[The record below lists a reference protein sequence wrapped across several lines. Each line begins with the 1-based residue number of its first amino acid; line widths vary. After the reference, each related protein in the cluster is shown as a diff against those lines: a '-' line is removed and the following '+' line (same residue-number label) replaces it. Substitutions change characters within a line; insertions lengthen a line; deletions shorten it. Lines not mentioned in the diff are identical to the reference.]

1 MNRDLHYWGQEMMKV
16 GETRK
21 KKDVIGHKKKLVQDE
36 GFEFSEPSLKSLS
49 LMQSAYILFTIEPG
63 NVSSVIKR
71 LRDLHEVKESYYLYG
86 TYDIICKIEDLTIE
100 NLKDVISKKIRRI
113 YGVNSTMTLMVT

>member
-1 MNRDLHYWGQEMMKV
+1 MKV

-21 KKDVIGHKKKLVQDE
+21 KEDVIGHKKKLVQDE
-36 GFEFSEPSLKSLS
+36 GFKFSEPSLKSLS

-63 NVSSVIKR
+63 NVSSVIKE

-86 TYDIICKIEDLTIE
+86 TYDILCKIEDLTIE
-100 NLKDVISKKIRRI
+100 NLKDVKRRNI
-113 YGVNSTMTLMVT
+113 QKNSTYLWS

>member
-1 MNRDLHYWGQEMMKV
+1 MMKV

-21 KKDVIGHKKKLVQDE
+21 EEDVIGHKKKLVQDE

-49 LMQSAYILFTIEPG
+49 LMQSAYILFTIEPE
-63 NVSSVIKR
+63 NVSSVIKK
-71 LRDLHEVKESYYLYG
+71 LRDLQEVKESYYLYG

-100 NLKDVISKKIRRI
+100 DLKDVISKKIRRI

>member
-1 MNRDLHYWGQEMMKV
+1 MMKV

-21 KKDVIGHKKKLVQDE
+21 KEDVIGHKKKLVQDE
-36 GFEFSEPSLKSLS
+36 GFKFSEPSLKSLS

-63 NVSSVIKR
+63 NVSSVIKE

-86 TYDIICKIEDLTIE
+86 TFE